1 MNLRL
6 SIGITNNPRTWP
18 ILDGTVKPDGID
30 LMPTVLHP
38 SELFWRQLHFAEFA
52 LSEMS
57 VSSFMIATGLGDQR
71 FVGVPIYT
79 TRRFYHT
86 AILVRRKAG
95 IETPTD
101 LKGKRVG
108 VPEYQQTAALWA
120 RGVLQHEF
128 GIYPKDI
135 EFWMERTPDKSHG
148 GATGFKPPPGITVNQ
163 IPADKSMG
171 SMLLG
176 GELDAALHYLSGNNL
191 VDRSRADL
199 INNPNFKYLFPDSV
213 AEGIRYYRKTGIYPI
228 NHQAVVRRDVYEKE
242 PWVAQNLLKAFIA
255 ANDIANERRRAHVE
269 YHLAAGL
276 LSGDAKTPIVRHGMK
291 ANRHVIETIAQYSLE
306 QCLTKRLIKLDEIYA
321 PNVLES

>member
-18 ILDGTVKPDGID
+18 ILDGTVKVDGID
-30 LMPTVLHP
+30 LIPTVLHP

-57 VSSFMIATGLGDQR
+57 VSSFMIVTGLGDQR
-71 FVGVPIYT
+71 FIGVPIYT

-95 IETPTD
+95 IETPAD

-128 GIYPKDI
+128 GVQPKEM

-148 GATGFKPPPGITVNQ
+148 GATGFRPPPGVTVNQ
-163 IPADKSMG
+163 IPADRSMG
-171 SMLLG
+171 SMLLA

-199 INNPNFKYLFPDSV
+199 INNPDFKYLFPDSV
-213 AEGIRYYRKTGIYPI
+213 AEGIRYFRKTGIYPI
-228 NHQAVVRRDVYEKE
+228 NHQAVVRRDVYEKD
-242 PWVAQNLLKAFIA
+242 PWVAQNLLKAFVA
-255 ANDIANERRRAHVE
+255 ANDIANQRRQQHVE

-276 LSGDAKTPIVRHGMK
+276 LSGDAKTPIVRHGIK

-306 QCLTKRLIKLDEIYA
+306 QGLTKRLIKLDEIYA
-321 PNVLES
+321 PNVMES

>member
-18 ILDGTVKPDGID
+18 ILDGTVKVDGID
-30 LMPTVLHP
+30 LIPTVLHP

-57 VSSFMIATGLGDQR
+57 VSSFMIVTGLGDQR
-71 FVGVPIYT
+71 FIGVPIYT

-95 IETPTD
+95 IETPAD

-128 GIYPKDI
+128 GVQPKEM

-148 GATGFKPPPGITVNQ
+148 GATGFKPPPGVTVNQ
-163 IPADKSMG
+163 IPADRSMG
-171 SMLLG
+171 SMLLA

-199 INNPNFKYLFPDSV
+199 INNPAFKYLFPDSV
-213 AEGIRYYRKTGIYPI
+213 AEGIRYFRKTGIYPI
-228 NHQAVVRRDVYEKE
+228 NHQAVVRRDVYEKD
-242 PWVAQNLLKAFIA
+242 PWVAQNLLKAFVA
-255 ANDIANERRRAHVE
+255 ANDIANQRRQQHVE

-276 LSGDAKTPIVRHGMK
+276 LSGDAKTPIVRHGIK

-306 QCLTKRLIKLDEIYA
+306 QNLTSRLMKVDELYA
-321 PNVLES
+321 PSAMDT